1 MGRARDQRSIP
12 SGVNVDTDMSLTS
25 GKRHAGRTGV
35 CPAVPRVARPPRE
48 PRAPR
53 AFARL
58 RRWREAVGQTTTEWL
73 MIAGGLT
80 AIGIFLNGIMPR
92 TIRQFCR
99 ALVWSIRVIAP

>member
-1 MGRARDQRSIP
+1 
-12 SGVNVDTDMSLTS
+12 MSLTS

-35 CPAVPRVARPPRE
+35 CPRVPAVSLGPKVS
-48 PRAPR
+48 
-53 AFARL
+53 RL
-58 RRWREAVGQTTTEWL
+58 ARWREAVGQTTTEWL

>member
-1 MGRARDQRSIP
+1 
-12 SGVNVDTDMSLTS
+12 MSLTS

-35 CPAVPRVARPPRE
+35 CPRVK
-48 PRAPR
+48 
-53 AFARL
+53 
-58 RRWREAVGQTTTEWL
+58 RWRDAVGQTTTEWL

>member
-1 MGRARDQRSIP
+1 
-12 SGVNVDTDMSLTS
+12 MSLTS

-35 CPAVPRVARPPRE
+35 CPTAPPVSRVAR
-48 PRAPR
+48 
-53 AFARL
+53 
-58 RRWREAVGQTTTEWL
+58 WRQAVGQTTTEWL

-80 AIGIFLNGIMPR
+80 AIGIFLNGILPR

>member
-1 MGRARDQRSIP
+1 
-12 SGVNVDTDMSLTS
+12 MSLTS

-35 CPAVPRVARPPRE
+35 CPAVPSRV
-48 PRAPR
+48 
-53 AFARL
+53 
-58 RRWREAVGQTTTEWL
+58 RRWRDAVGQTTTEWL

>member
-1 MGRARDQRSIP
+1 
-12 SGVNVDTDMSLTS
+12 MSLTS
-25 GKRHAGRTGV
+25 GKSHAGRTEV
-35 CPAVPRVARPPRE
+35 YPAVPRVSRSIGRV
-48 PRAPR
+48 
-53 AFARL
+53 

-80 AIGIFLNGIMPR
+80 AIGIFLNGILPR

>member
-1 MGRARDQRSIP
+1 MR
-12 SGVNVDTDMSLTS
+12 LTS

-35 CPAVPRVARPPRE
+35 CPEVSPSPA
-48 PRAPR
+48 APASR
-53 AFARL
+53 GA
-58 RRWREAVGQTTTEWL
+58 RWRQAVGQTTTEWL

-80 AIGIFLNGIMPR
+80 AIGIFLQGILPR

>member
-1 MGRARDQRSIP
+1 VGLAFDSLGRD
-12 SGVNVDTDMSLTS
+12 VDTDMSRTS
-25 GKRHAGRTGV
+25 GKRHAGRTAV
-35 CPAVPRVARPPRE
+35 CLAAR
-48 PRAPR
+48 A
-53 AFARL
+53 